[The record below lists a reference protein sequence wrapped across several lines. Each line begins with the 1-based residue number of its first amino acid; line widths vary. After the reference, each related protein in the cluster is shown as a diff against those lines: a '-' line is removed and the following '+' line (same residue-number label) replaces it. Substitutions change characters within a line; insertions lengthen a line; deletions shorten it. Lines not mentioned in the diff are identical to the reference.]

1 MSATTFFKN
10 ILLDL
15 SSLSV
20 NLCPPLNK
28 WPGRM
33 DGLVYWPLN
42 KCLDSFCYIFL
53 NTHEELQHALTN
65 PSLDIINY

>member
-20 NLCPPLNK
+20 NLCPPLNSDLGEWMVWFK
-28 WPGRM
+28 I
-33 DGLVYWPLN
+33 N